1 MNKQKAI
8 LKILFFISFTFLY
21 PQEKDFEK
29 SISETEQQIEALK
42 KAINKNNN
50 EINTLKTKAQK
61 TDKILSITKKNIQ
74 DSTNLIKAYDKK
86 INLYNKQSTNLK
98 NAIIANNN
106 EMELIKQQY
115 AERSISLYKKKNQDL
130 RGLIFN
136 SNSLNQMVYRIK
148 YYNIISDLNQK
159 TINKLQTSQFYNKK
173 KNEDIKALLEDVDRN
188 KRLKNQELQSLD
200 KKKKYQERLL
210 SQLKQEQVSIKQE
223 IQKQT
228 NQINALEALRKNII
242 EAKKKYDS
250 EQLAK
255 LKTIKTDI
263 RKYKGELIW
272 PVQGRISKG
281 FGPQWNPKLNTTLD
295 NPGIDITAKS
305 TTPVKS
311 VFDGLVTTI
320 TFISGYGTTVI
331 IDHDNGYFTVF
342 THLENLL
349 ISENMLVKEG
359 QEIGFVSNNNIIHFE
374 IWGNNQKLN
383 PTKWIKNGYK

>member
-1 MNKQKAI
+1 MNKQKSI
-8 LKILFFISFTFLY
+8 LKILFFLSITFLY
-21 PQEKDFEK
+21 SQDKNFEK
-29 SISETEQQIEALK
+29 SISNTEKQIRELQR
-42 KAINKNNN
+42 AISQNNN
-50 EINTLKTKAQK
+50 EISILKNKAQQSSN
-61 TDKILSITKKNIQ
+61 ILSITKRNIRNSQ
-74 DSTNLIKAYDKK
+74 NLIKAYNKK
-86 INLYNKQSTNLK
+86 IDLYNKQTTNLK
-98 NAIIANNN
+98 NAIAANNS
-106 EMELIKQQY
+106 EMELIKKQY
-115 AERSISLYKKKNQDL
+115 AERSINLYKKKNHEF

-159 TINKLQTSQFYNKK
+159 TVDKLAQSQFYNNKK
-173 KNEDIKALLEDVDRN
+173 KQEIAALLKDTDKN
-188 KRLKNQELQSLD
+188 KVLKNNELQSLD
-200 KKKKYQERLL
+200 RTKRYQEKLL
-210 SQLKQEQVSIKQE
+210 SDLKKEEASIKQE
-223 IQKQT
+223 IGKQI
-228 NQINALEALRKNII
+228 NQINALETLRKSII
-242 EAKKKYDS
+242 ESKKKYDE

-263 RKYKGELIW
+263 KKYKGKLIW
-272 PVQGRISKG
+272 PVDGKIVKG

-295 NPGIDITAKS
+295 NPGIDIAANS

-331 IDHDNGYFTVF
+331 IDHDDGYFTVF

-349 ISENMLVKEG
+349 INENMIVKEG

-383 PTKWIKNGYK
+383 PTQWIKNGYK

>member
-29 SISETEQQIEALK
+29 SISETEQQIQALK
-42 KAINKNNN
+42 NAINKNNN
-50 EINTLKTKAQK
+50 EINTLKTKAQQ
-61 TDKILSITKKNIQ
+61 TNKILSITKRNIQ

-188 KRLKNQELQSLD
+188 KGLKNQELQSLD

-263 RKYKGELIW
+263 REYKGQLIW
-272 PVQGRISKG
+272 PVQGKISKG

-305 TTPVKS
+305 TTPVQS

>member
-21 PQEKDFEK
+21 PQEKDFKK
-29 SISETEQQIEALK
+29 SISETEKQIEELK

-50 EINTLKTKAQK
+50 EIDTLKTKAQQ
-61 TDKILSITKKNIQ
+61 TNKILSITKKNIQ
-74 DSTNLIKAYDKK
+74 NSTNLIKAYDKK

-136 SNSLNQMVYRIK
+136 SNSLNQMTYRIK

-173 KNEDIKALLEDVDRN
+173 KNEEIRGLLEDVDRN
-188 KRLKNQELQSLD
+188 KGLKNQELQSLD

-210 SQLKQEQVSIKQE
+210 SQLKQEQVSVKQE

-263 RKYKGELIW
+263 RKYKGQLIW
-272 PVQGRISKG
+272 PVQGKISKG

-305 TTPVKS
+305 TTPVQS

>member
-21 PQEKDFEK
+21 PQEKDFKK
-29 SISETEQQIEALK
+29 SISETEKQIEELK

-50 EINTLKTKAQK
+50 EIDTLKTKAQQ
-61 TDKILSITKKNIQ
+61 TNKILSITKKNIQ
-74 DSTNLIKAYDKK
+74 NSTNLIKAYDKK

-173 KNEDIKALLEDVDRN
+173 KNEEIRGLLEDVDRN
-188 KRLKNQELQSLD
+188 KGLKNQELQSLD

-210 SQLKQEQVSIKQE
+210 SQLKQEQVSVKQE

-263 RKYKGELIW
+263 RKYKGQLIW
-272 PVQGRISKG
+272 PVQGKISKG

-305 TTPVKS
+305 TTPVQS

>member
-1 MNKQKAI
+1 MNKQKTI

-21 PQEKDFEK
+21 PQDKDFEK
-29 SISETEQQIEALK
+29 SISETEQQIQALK
-42 KAINKNNN
+42 NAINKNNN
-50 EINTLKTKAQK
+50 EINTLKTKAQQ
-61 TDKILSITKKNIQ
+61 TNKILSITKRNIQ

-115 AERSISLYKKKNQDL
+115 ADRSISLYKKKNQDL

-188 KRLKNQELQSLD
+188 KGLKNQELQSLD

-210 SQLKQEQVSIKQE
+210 SQLNQEQVSIKQE

-263 RKYKGELIW
+263 RKYKGKLIW
-272 PVQGRISKG
+272 PVQGKISKG

-305 TTPVKS
+305 TTPVQS

>member
-8 LKILFFISFTFLY
+8 LKIFFFISFTFLY

-29 SISETEQQIEALK
+29 SISDTEQQIEALK

-50 EINTLKTKAQK
+50 EINSLKTKAQQ
-61 TDKILSITKKNIQ
+61 TNKILSITKKNIQ
-74 DSTNLIKAYDKK
+74 DSTNLIKAYDRK
-86 INLYNKQSTNLK
+86 INLYNKQSKNLK
-98 NAIIANNN
+98 NAIITNNN
-106 EMELIKQQY
+106 EMGLIKKQY
-115 AERSISLYKKKNQDL
+115 ADRSISLYKKKNQDL

-159 TINKLQTSQFYNKK
+159 TINKLQTSQFYNQK
-173 KNEDIKALLEDVDRN
+173 KNQEIIALLEDVDRN
-188 KRLKNQELQSLD
+188 KGLKNQELKSLD
-200 KKKKYQERLL
+200 KKKRYQEELL
-210 SQLKQEQVSIKQE
+210 SELKKEQVSISQE

-228 NQINALEALRKNII
+228 TQINALESLRKNII

-255 LKTIKTDI
+255 LRTIKTDI

-272 PVQGRISKG
+272 PVEGKISKA

-295 NPGIDITAKS
+295 NPGIDISAKS
-305 TTPVKS
+305 TAPVKS

-374 IWGNNQKLN
+374 IWGNNKKLN
-383 PTKWIKNGYK
+383 PAQWIKNGYK

>member
-29 SISETEQQIEALK
+29 SISETEQQIQALK
-42 KAINKNNN
+42 NAINKNNN
-50 EINTLKTKAQK
+50 EINTLKTKAQQ
-61 TDKILSITKKNIQ
+61 TNKILSITKRNIQ

-159 TINKLQTSQFYNKK
+159 TINQLQTSQFYNKK

-188 KRLKNQELQSLD
+188 KGLKNQELQSLD

-263 RKYKGELIW
+263 RKYKGQLIW
-272 PVQGRISKG
+272 PVQGKISKG

-305 TTPVKS
+305 TTPVQS

>member
-42 KAINKNNN
+42 NAINKNNN
-50 EINTLKTKAQK
+50 EINTLKTKAQQ
-61 TDKILSITKKNIQ
+61 TNKILSITKKNIQ
-74 DSTNLIKAYDKK
+74 NSTNLIKAYDKK

-188 KRLKNQELQSLD
+188 KGLKNQELQSLD

-263 RKYKGELIW
+263 RKYKGQLIW
-272 PVQGRISKG
+272 PVQGKISKG

-305 TTPVKS
+305 TTPVQS

>member
-1 MNKQKAI
+1 MNKQTTI

-21 PQEKDFEK
+21 PQDKDFEK
-29 SISETEQQIEALK
+29 SISETEQQIEGLK

-50 EINTLKTKAQK
+50 EINALKTKAQQ
-61 TDKILSITKKNIQ
+61 TNKILSITKKNIQ

-173 KNEDIKALLEDVDRN
+173 KNEDIKNLLEDVDRN
-188 KRLKNQELQSLD
+188 KGLKNQELQSLD

-263 RKYKGELIW
+263 RKYKGKLIW
-272 PVQGRISKG
+272 PVQGKISKG

-305 TTPVKS
+305 TTPVQS

>member
-29 SISETEQQIEALK
+29 SISETEQQIQALK
-42 KAINKNNN
+42 NAINKNNN
-50 EINTLKTKAQK
+50 EINTLKTKAQQ
-61 TDKILSITKKNIQ
+61 TNKILSITKRNIQ

-173 KNEDIKALLEDVDRN
+173 KNEDIKALLKDVDRN
-188 KRLKNQELQSLD
+188 KGLKNQELQSLD

-263 RKYKGELIW
+263 RKYKGQLIW
-272 PVQGRISKG
+272 PVQGKISKG

-305 TTPVKS
+305 TTPVQS

>member
-8 LKILFFISFTFLY
+8 LKIFFFISFTFLY

-29 SISETEQQIEALK
+29 SISDTEQQIEALK

-50 EINTLKTKAQK
+50 EINSLKTKAQQ
-61 TDKILSITKKNIQ
+61 TNKILSITKKNIQ
-74 DSTNLIKAYDKK
+74 DSTNLIKAYDRK
-86 INLYNKQSTNLK
+86 INLYNKQSKNLK

-106 EMELIKQQY
+106 EMELIKKQY

-173 KNEDIKALLEDVDRN
+173 KNQEIVALLEGVDRN
-188 KRLKNQELQSLD
+188 KGLKNQELKSLD
-200 KKKKYQERLL
+200 KKKKYQEKLL
-210 SQLKQEQVSIKQE
+210 SELKKEQVSISQE

-228 NQINALEALRKNII
+228 TQINALESLRKNII

-255 LKTIKTDI
+255 LRTIKTDI

-272 PVQGRISKG
+272 PVEGKISKA

-295 NPGIDITAKS
+295 NPGIDISAKS
-305 TTPVKS
+305 TAPVKS

-374 IWGNNQKLN
+374 IWGNNKKLN
-383 PTKWIKNGYK
+383 PAQWIKNGYK

>member
-29 SISETEQQIEALK
+29 SISETEQQIQALK
-42 KAINKNNN
+42 NAINKNNN
-50 EINTLKTKAQK
+50 EINTLKTKAQQ
-61 TDKILSITKKNIQ
+61 TNKILSITKRNIQ

-136 SNSLNQMVYRIK
+136 SNSLNQMTYRIK

-173 KNEDIKALLEDVDRN
+173 KNEEIRGLLEDVDRN
-188 KRLKNQELQSLD
+188 KGLKNQELQSLD

-210 SQLKQEQVSIKQE
+210 SQLKQEQVSVKQE

-263 RKYKGELIW
+263 RKYKGQLIW
-272 PVQGRISKG
+272 PVQGKISKG

-305 TTPVKS
+305 TTPVQS

>member
-29 SISETEQQIEALK
+29 SISETEQQIQALK
-42 KAINKNNN
+42 NAINKNNN
-50 EINTLKTKAQK
+50 EINTLKTKAQQ
-61 TDKILSITKKNIQ
+61 TNKILSITKRNIQ

-173 KNEDIKALLEDVDRN
+173 KNEEIRGLLEDVDRN
-188 KRLKNQELQSLD
+188 KGLKNQELQSLD

-210 SQLKQEQVSIKQE
+210 SQLKQEQVSVKQE

-263 RKYKGELIW
+263 RKYKGQLIW
-272 PVQGRISKG
+272 PVQGKISKG

-305 TTPVKS
+305 TTPVQS

>member
-21 PQEKDFEK
+21 PQEKDFKK
-29 SISETEQQIEALK
+29 SISETEKQIEELK

-50 EINTLKTKAQK
+50 EIDTLKTKAQQ
-61 TDKILSITKKNIQ
+61 TNKILSITKKNIQ
-74 DSTNLIKAYDKK
+74 NSTNLIKAYDKK

-136 SNSLNQMVYRIK
+136 SNSLNQMTYRIK

-188 KRLKNQELQSLD
+188 KGLKNQELQSLD
-200 KKKKYQERLL
+200 KKKKYQEKLL

-263 RKYKGELIW
+263 RKYKGQLIW
-272 PVQGRISKG
+272 PVQGKISKG

-305 TTPVKS
+305 TTPVQS

>member
-29 SISETEQQIEALK
+29 SISETEQQIQALK
-42 KAINKNNN
+42 NAINKNNN
-50 EINTLKTKAQK
+50 EINTLKTKAQQ
-61 TDKILSITKKNIQ
+61 TNKILSITKRNIQ

-115 AERSISLYKKKNQDL
+115 ADRSISLYKKKNQDL

-188 KRLKNQELQSLD
+188 KGLKNQELQSLD

-210 SQLKQEQVSIKQE
+210 SQLNQEQVSIKQE

-250 EQLAK
+250 DQLAK

-263 RKYKGELIW
+263 RKYKGQLIW
-272 PVQGRISKG
+272 PVQGKISKG

-305 TTPVKS
+305 TTPVQS

>member
-1 MNKQKAI
+1 LI
-8 LKILFFISFTFLY
+8 FLAE
-21 PQEKDFEK
+21 PKGNESFEK
-29 SISETEQQIEALK
+29 SISDTEQQIEALK

-50 EINTLKTKAQK
+50 EINSLKTKAQQ
-61 TDKILSITKKNIQ
+61 TNKILSITKKNIQ
-74 DSTNLIKAYDKK
+74 DSTNLIKAYDRK
-86 INLYNKQSTNLK
+86 INLYNKQSKNLK

-106 EMELIKQQY
+106 EMELIKKQY

-173 KNEDIKALLEDVDRN
+173 KNQEIVALLEGVDRN
-188 KRLKNQELQSLD
+188 KGLKNQELKSLD
-200 KKKKYQERLL
+200 KKKRYQEKLL
-210 SQLKQEQVSIKQE
+210 SELKQEQVSISQE

-228 NQINALEALRKNII
+228 TQINSLESLRKNII

-272 PVQGRISKG
+272 PVEGKISKA

-295 NPGIDITAKS
+295 NPGIDISAKS
-305 TTPVKS
+305 TAPVKS

-374 IWGNNQKLN
+374 IWGNNKKLN
-383 PTKWIKNGYK
+383 PAQWIKNGYK